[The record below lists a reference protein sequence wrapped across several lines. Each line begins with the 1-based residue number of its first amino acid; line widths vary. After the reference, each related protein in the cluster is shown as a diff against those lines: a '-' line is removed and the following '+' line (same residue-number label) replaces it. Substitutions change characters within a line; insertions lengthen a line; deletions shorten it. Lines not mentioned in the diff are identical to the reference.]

1 MFIKKLIISSPSEII
16 REIDFCSGLNLIID
30 DTPAEDSKSTGNNV
44 GKTTVLKLVDF
55 CLGAKG
61 SIIYTD
67 TENRKETYDVVK
79 NFLFDEEIEIKLI
92 LTENLND
99 SNAKQ
104 LEIQRNF
111 LQRKKAV
118 RKINGKTVL
127 DKDFED
133 ELEKNIMPDKDAEK
147 PSFRQIISH
156 NIRYKDGSIN
166 NTLKTLDKFTS
177 DVEYETLYLYLL
189 GCTFNEGAKK
199 QALVTK
205 INQEKNFRE
214 RLEQKQ
220 TKTTYEIA
228 LDLVDDEIDVLNEKK
243 ASFNLNETLEED
255 LEQLNIVKYN
265 INRTSALISKLEI
278 RKNLIE
284 ESRRD
289 LEQSIS
295 HIDLQQLRLLY
306 EEVTENISGVQKT
319 FEDLVAFHNNMVIE
333 KVKYISQDLPE
344 LVQKLQDSQEELSL
358 LLRKEK
364 ELTDEVAK
372 GDSFEELEKIIF
384 ELNEKYR
391 IKGEY
396 ESIISQLNEVEENID
411 TLNKQIDN
419 IDNYLFSGD
428 FEILLKEQ
436 VKKFNKIFS
445 NISQELYGE
454 KYALTFKKET
464 NKKEQQFYK
473 FNAFNANMSS
483 GKKQGE
489 ILCFDL
495 AYLLFADEEQL
506 PCLHFL
512 LNDKKEL
519 MHDNQLIKV
528 AEFVQN
534 KNIQLVISILKDKLP
549 ATILDKAH
557 IAVELSQQEKLFR
570 IEIANDNLT
579 IG

>member
-1 MFIKKLIISSPSEII
+1 MFMKKLIISSPSEII

-30 DTPAEDSKSTGNNV
+30 DTPVEDTKSTGNNV

-67 TENRKETYDVVK
+67 TENKKETYDVVK
-79 NFLFDEEIEIKLI
+79 NFLVDEEIEIKLI

-99 SNAKQ
+99 PNAKQ

-118 RKINGKTVL
+118 RKINGKAIL

-147 PSFRQIISH
+147 PTFRQIISH
-156 NIRYKDGSIN
+156 NIRYKDDSIN

-189 GCTFNEGAKK
+189 GCSFNEGAKK

-205 INQEKNFRE
+205 INQERTFRE
-214 RLEQKQ
+214 RLEKKQ

-228 LDLVDDEIDVLNEKK
+228 LDLVDDEINALNEKK

-284 ESRRD
+284 ESQRD
-289 LEQSIS
+289 LEQGIS
-295 HIDLQQLRLLY
+295 HVDLQQLRLLY
-306 EEVTENISGVQKT
+306 EEAAENISGIQKT

-344 LVQKLQDSQEELSL
+344 LIQRLKDSQEELSL
-358 LLRKEK
+358 LLRQEK
-364 ELTDEVAK
+364 ELTDKVAK

-391 IKGEY
+391 LKGEY
-396 ESIISQLNEVEENID
+396 ESIISQLNEVEENIG
-411 TLNKQIDN
+411 TLNEQIGN
-419 IDNYLFSGD
+419 IDHYLFSGD

-436 VKKFNKIFS
+436 VKKINKIFS

-549 ATILDKAH
+549 MAVLDKAH

-570 IEIANDNLT
+570 IENS
-579 IG
+579 

>member
-1 MFIKKLIISSPSEII
+1 MFIKKLIISSSSEII

-30 DTPAEDSKSTGNNV
+30 DTPVGDTKSTGNNV

-67 TENRKETYDVVK
+67 TENKKETYDVVK
-79 NFLFDEEIEIKLI
+79 NFLVDKKIEIKLI

-99 SNAKQ
+99 SKAKQ
-104 LEIQRNF
+104 LVIERNF

-118 RKINGKTVL
+118 RKINGKTVP

-133 ELEKNIMPDKDAEK
+133 ELEKNIMPDKDVEK
-147 PSFRQIISH
+147 PTFRQIISH
-156 NIRYKDGSIN
+156 NIRYKDDSIN

-205 INQEKNFRE
+205 INQENTFRE
-214 RLEQKQ
+214 RLEKKQ

-228 LDLVDDEIDVLNEKK
+228 LDLVDDEIDILNKKK

-284 ESRRD
+284 ESQRD

-295 HIDLQQLRLLY
+295 NIDLQQLRLLY
-306 EEVTENISGVQKT
+306 EEVTKNISGVQKT

-333 KVKYISQDLPE
+333 KIKYISKDLPE
-344 LVQKLQDSQEELSL
+344 LIRKLKDSQEELSL
-358 LLRKEK
+358 LLKKEK

-372 GDSFEELEKIIF
+372 GDSFEKLEKIIF

-396 ESIISQLNEVEENID
+396 ESIISQLNEVEENIN
-411 TLNKQIDN
+411 TLNEQIDD

-495 AYLLFADEEQL
+495 AYLLFADKEQL

-549 ATILDKAH
+549 VAVLDKAH
-557 IAVELSQQEKLFR
+557 IAIELSQQEKLFR
-570 IEIANDNLT
+570 IENSQSF
-579 IG
+579 

>member
-1 MFIKKLIISSPSEII
+1 MKKLIISSPSEII

-30 DTPAEDSKSTGNNV
+30 DTPVEDTKSTGNNV
-44 GKTTVLKLVDF
+44 GKTTVLKLIDF

-67 TENRKETYDVVK
+67 TENKKETYDVVK
-79 NFLFDEEIEIKLI
+79 NFLVDEEIEIKLI

-99 SNAKQ
+99 PNAKQ

-118 RKINGKTVL
+118 RKINGKAIL

-147 PSFRQIISH
+147 PTFRQIISH
-156 NIRYKDGSIN
+156 NIRYKDDSIN

-177 DVEYETLYLYLL
+177 DVEYETLYIYLL
-189 GCTFNEGAKK
+189 GCSFNEGAKK

-205 INQEKNFRE
+205 INQEKTFRE
-214 RLEQKQ
+214 RLEKKQ

-228 LDLVDDEIDVLNEKK
+228 LDLVDDEINALNEKK

-265 INRTSALISKLEI
+265 INRTSAFISKLEI

-284 ESRRD
+284 ESQRD

-306 EEVTENISGVQKT
+306 EEAAENISGIQKT

-344 LVQKLQDSQEELSL
+344 LIQKLRDLQEELSL
-358 LLRKEK
+358 LLRQEK
-364 ELTDEVAK
+364 ELTDKVAK

-391 IKGEY
+391 LKGEY
-396 ESIISQLNEVEENID
+396 ESIISQLNEVEENIA
-411 TLNKQIDN
+411 TLNEQIGN
-419 IDNYLFSGD
+419 IDHYLFSGD

-445 NISQELYGE
+445 AISQELYGE

-473 FNAFNANMSS
+473 FNAFNANMSC

-549 ATILDKAH
+549 VAVLDKAH

-570 IEIANDNLT
+570 IEN
-579 IG
+579 G

>member
-1 MFIKKLIISSPSEII
+1 MFIKKLIISSPDETI

-30 DTPAEDSKSTGNNV
+30 DTSVEDTKSTGNNV
-44 GKTTVLKLVDF
+44 GKTTVLKLIDF

-67 TENRKETYDVVK
+67 TENKKETYDVVK
-79 NFLFDEEIEIKLI
+79 NFLIDEEIEIKLI

-99 SNAKQ
+99 PNAKQ

-111 LQRKKAV
+111 LQRKKAI
-118 RKINGKTVL
+118 RKINGKAIL

-133 ELEKNIMPDKDAEK
+133 ELEKNIMPDKDVEK
-147 PSFRQIISH
+147 PTFRQIISH
-156 NIRYKDGSIN
+156 NIRYKDDSIN

-189 GCTFNEGAKK
+189 GCTFNEGARK

-205 INQEKNFRE
+205 INQEKAFRD
-214 RLEQKQ
+214 RLEKKQ

-228 LDLVDDEIDVLNEKK
+228 LDLVNDEIDALNEEK

-255 LEQLNIVKYN
+255 LEELNIVKYN

-284 ESRRD
+284 ESRKD

-306 EEVTENISGVQKT
+306 GEVTKNISNIQKT
-319 FEDLVAFHNNMVIE
+319 FDDLVVFHNNMVIE

-344 LVQKLQDSQEELSL
+344 IMSKLKDSQEELSL
-358 LLRKEK
+358 LLSQEK
-364 ELTDEVAK
+364 ALTNKVAK

-391 IKGEY
+391 LKGEY

-411 TLNKQIDN
+411 TLNEQINN

-428 FEILLKEQ
+428 FETLLKEQ

-495 AYLLFADEEQL
+495 AYLLFAEEEGL

-549 ATILDKAH
+549 NAVLDKAH
-557 IAVELSQQEKLFR
+557 ISVELSQQEKLFR
-570 IEIANDNLT
+570 IENI
-579 IG
+579 

>member
-1 MFIKKLIISSPSEII
+1 MFIKKLVVSSPSEII

-30 DTPAEDSKSTGNNV
+30 DTPIEDSKSTGNNV

-61 SIIYTD
+61 NIIYTD
-67 TENRKETYDVVK
+67 TENKKETYDIVK
-79 NFLFDEEIEIKLI
+79 NFLIDEEIEIKLI
-92 LTENLND
+92 LTENFND
-99 SNAKQ
+99 PNAKQ

-111 LQRKKAV
+111 LQRKRAI
-118 RKINGKTVL
+118 RKINGKAVL

-133 ELEKNIMPDKDAEK
+133 ELEKNIMPDKDVEK
-147 PSFRQIISH
+147 PTFRQIISH
-156 NIRYKDGSIN
+156 NIRYKDDSIN

-177 DVEYETLYLYLL
+177 DIEYETLYLYLL

-205 INQEKNFRE
+205 INQEKTFRE
-214 RLEQKQ
+214 RLEKKQ

-228 LDLVDDEIDVLNEKK
+228 LDLVDDEIAVLNEKQ
-243 ASFNLNETLEED
+243 ASFNLNETLEKD
-255 LEQLNIVKYN
+255 LEELNIVKYN
-265 INRTSALISKLEI
+265 INKTSALISKLEI

-284 ESRRD
+284 ESRKD

-295 HIDLQQLRLLY
+295 HIDLQQLRLIY
-306 EEVTENISGVQKT
+306 EEVTENIFGIQKT
-319 FEDLVAFHNNMVIE
+319 FEDLVSFHNNMVIE

-344 LVQKLQDSQEELSL
+344 LMSKLKDSQEELSL
-358 LLRKEK
+358 LLKQEK
-364 ELTDEVAK
+364 ELTDKVAK

-396 ESIISQLNEVEENID
+396 ESVISQLNEVEENIE
-411 TLNKQIDN
+411 TLNEQIDN

-428 FEILLKEQ
+428 FETLLKEQ

-464 NKKEQQFYK
+464 NKMEQQFYK

-495 AYLLFADEEQL
+495 AYLLFADEEGL

-528 AEFVQN
+528 AEFIQN

-549 ATILDKAH
+549 KAVLDKAH

-570 IEIANDNLT
+570 IENS
-579 IG
+579 